1 METVCF
7 CSELFFWCW
16 KPLLKLGGILKE
28 KHLPASGNHFLWF
41 CCQTKQF
48 FRIAETYFSANA
60 LFRVVKTDFLAST
73 NHFLYIISETAA
85 GESFFLSS
93 GNVFLN
99 ESFIPAIGE
108 GFFSLMESVT
118 LLESFFSTSGNRH
131 CYESRPT
138 FKDKTYSSRWKLTFR
153 LVETIFLHCLI
164 YFQGALNPIT
174 LFLLV
179 ETDFSD

>member
-1 METVCF
+1 MIFLPEEAV
-7 CSELFFWCW
+7 FF
-16 KPLLKLGGILKE
+16 IE
-28 KHLPASGNHFLWF
+28 
-41 CCQTKQF
+41 
-48 FRIAETYFSANA
+48 ETYFSTNV
-60 LFRVVKTDFLAST
+60 LLRVVDTDFLASKK
-73 NHFLYIISETAA
+73 HFVYIFLETPAEKA
-85 GESFFLSS
+85 LFLSS
-93 GNVFLN
+93 GNLFLN